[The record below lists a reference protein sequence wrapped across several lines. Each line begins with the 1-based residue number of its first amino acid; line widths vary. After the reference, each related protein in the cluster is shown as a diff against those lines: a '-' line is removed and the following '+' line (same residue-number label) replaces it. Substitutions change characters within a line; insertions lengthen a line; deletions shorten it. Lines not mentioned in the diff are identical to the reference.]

1 MASVDRP
8 IRGLR
13 PYLAEHWECVETQGD
28 PSRSFAREYAG
39 QAEEARKAN
48 AAGKSDYS
56 HSTDDNG

>member
-13 PYLAEHWECVETQGD
+13 PYLLNIKNVRKPREVPE
-28 PSRSFAREYAG
+28 RSFVREYAG

-56 HSTDDNG
+56 RSTDDNG